1 MKQVLYLFIYIG
13 LALTMGCT
21 KPDRDDEA
29 VALSTKIVNEGLS
42 DANHALERV
51 DSAEQVGVCT
61 AVRANTIKAIIYTNA
76 DRRRMATYYA
86 EKATSHFQMNA
97 NPGLQTTGD
106 PLIGIRDQIVRKM
119 RIALLASYFVQRKI
133 ISRLNSH

>member
-29 VALSTKIVNEGLS
+29 VALSTKIVRKRRINEGHPLPPPTPVMRR
-42 DANHALERV
+42 NITYRFLTGWN
-51 DSAEQVGVCT
+51 VG
-61 AVRANTIKAIIYTNA
+61 
-76 DRRRMATYYA
+76 
-86 EKATSHFQMNA
+86 
-97 NPGLQTTGD
+97 
-106 PLIGIRDQIVRKM
+106 KM